1 MNKRKALF
9 KKLRDEEYTILAPD
23 MLPIHFNLLQKVLE
37 KMHYKLVIVSPH
49 GREAKDEGL
58 RSIHNDACY
67 PALIVAGQ
75 FISELKSGKY
85 DLNKTAVIM
94 SQTGGGCRA
103 SNYISLFRK
112 TFKEQ
117 FPTVPVLSLNFSGLE
132 KDASF
137 PFTLGFIRRAIK
149 AIQYGD
155 LIMAL
160 QNQTEPYETRKGEIK
175 ELTNK
180 VLDHLKS
187 LMDKGGF
194 YNVKKNLQYI
204 IDQYLPYKNKG
215 DSKPKVAVVGEIYV
229 KYSPYANNN
238 LTEYLLNQGCEPVYP
253 SLSEFLLYC
262 IFNIIN
268 DYRLYGY
275 GKITSKV
282 AKIIYNYYLKQTRNL
297 NKILVDNGYMPYE
310 DFEYVIKEGE
320 RIISLGV
327 KMGEGWLI
335 PAEMLA
341 YSDHNIKNIVCAQPF
356 GCLPNHIVGKG
367 MVRPLKRLSPD
378 INIVPLDFDASST
391 EVNQENRL
399 KLMLANMKQN
409 RENN

>member
-75 FISELKSGKY
+75 FIAELKSGKY

-132 KDASF
+132 KDSSF

-297 NKILVDNGYMPYE
+297 NKILIDNGYMPYE

-399 KLMLANMKQN
+399 KLMLANMKQH